1 MSVLKLSSEVWG
13 RSPAGRDVQQ
23 FTLASPTAE
32 VRVMT
37 YGGVI
42 TSVRTPDRRGEW
54 GEITLGHSGAAPY
67 FDRATASFFGALIG
81 RYGNRIEAG
90 RFTLDGQAYQLP
102 LNDGPN
108 TLHGGPGGFDQHDWD
123 ARTEVADD
131 ALSLVLTRRSPDGE
145 EGFPGALDVSVTYRL
160 SADGTLDL
168 LYRAATDWPT
178 VVNLTNHTYWNL
190 SGDRDV
196 LGHVLELPARRFV
209 PVRADMIPTGE
220 VAEVQGTPLDF
231 RVPQAVGARIGEAHE
246 QLRLAGGYDHT
257 FVLEGEPDAVGLR
270 RAAHLSEPVGG
281 RTLEVWTSEPG
292 VQFYSGNFLTGQP
305 GRAEQ
310 PYPKH
315 WGLCLET
322 QHYPDSPNQ
331 PQFPSTRLDP
341 GQVYHSHTRYRF
353 GTTGG

>member
-1 MSVLKLSSEVWG
+1 MSVLNLSSEVWG

-23 FTLASPTAE
+23 FTLASPGVE
-32 VRVMT
+32 VRVMS

-54 GEITLGHSGAAPY
+54 GEITLGHDEAAPY

-81 RYGNRIEAG
+81 RYGNRIAAG
-90 RFTLDGQAYQLP
+90 RFALDGQTYQLP

-123 ARTEVADD
+123 AQAEATGD
-131 ALSLVLTRRSPDGE
+131 ALSLTLTRRSPDGE

-160 SADGTLDL
+160 GADGTLDL
-168 LYRAATDWPT
+168 LYRAATDRPT

-190 SGDRDV
+190 HGGRDV
-196 LGHVLELPARRFV
+196 LEHVLELPAGEFI

-220 VAEVQGTPLDF
+220 IAGVQGTPLDF
-231 RVPQAVGARIGEAHE
+231 RAPQPVGARIAQAYE

-257 FVLEGEPDAVGLR
+257 FALEGEPDAGGLR
-270 RAAHLSEPVGG
+270 RAARLGEPVSG

-305 GRAEQ
+305 GRGGQ
-310 PYPKH
+310 PYAKH

-341 GQVYHSHTRYRF
+341 GQEYRSHTRYRF
-353 GTTGG
+353 GVAGG

>member
-1 MSVLKLSSEVWG
+1 MSSLKLTEQSWG
-13 RSPAGRDVQQ
+13 RSPAGRDVRL
-23 FTLASPTAE
+23 FTLSSPAAQ
-32 VRVMT
+32 VAVMS

-54 GEITLGHSGAAPY
+54 GEITLGYDEAPPY

-81 RYGNRIEAG
+81 RYGNRIDGG
-90 RFTLDGQAYQLP
+90 RFPLDGQVYQLP
-102 LNDGPN
+102 LNDGSN
-108 TLHGGPGGFDQHDWD
+108 TLHGGPRGFDQHDWD
-123 ARTEVADD
+123 ARAEATDD
-131 ALSLVLTRRSPDGE
+131 ALSVTLTRRSPDGE

-160 SADGTLDL
+160 GADGTLDL
-168 LYRAATDWPT
+168 LYRAVTDRPT

-190 SGDRDV
+190 HGDRDV
-196 LGHVLELPARRFV
+196 LGHVLELPAARFV

-220 VAEVQGTPLDF
+220 VAGVEGTPLDF
-231 RVPQAVGARIGEAHE
+231 RAPQPVGARLAGDHE

-257 FVLEGEPDAVGLR
+257 FVLEGGPDAGGLR
-270 RAAHLSEPVGG
+270 RAAHLSEPDLG

-292 VQFYSGNFLTGQP
+292 VQFYSGNFLTGLP
-305 GRAEQ
+305 GRGGR

-341 GQVYHSHTRYRF
+341 GQEYRSHTRYRF
-353 GTTGG
+353 GVTED